1 MPPKEESVTQFLN
14 VDLDI
19 RAPAGLE
26 ALLGS
31 MASSIVV
38 LHQAE
43 HAASVELNEE
53 ALPLEETV
61 VKLIE
66 LIESLPP
73 AMRDIWNQCEWRSLN
88 IGIQAGSEPHSFTF
102 ALSERTVSL
111 IAAVKLEVVFTVYAP
126 HT

>member
-1 MPPKEESVTQFLN
+1 
-14 VDLDI
+14 
-19 RAPAGLE
+19 
-26 ALLGS
+26 

-66 LIESLPP
+66 LIEFS
-73 AMRDIWNQCEWRSLN
+73 S
-88 IGIQAGSEPHSFTF
+88 AGH
-102 ALSERTVSL
+102 AGH
-111 IAAVKLEVVFTVYAP
+111 LESV
-126 HT
+126 